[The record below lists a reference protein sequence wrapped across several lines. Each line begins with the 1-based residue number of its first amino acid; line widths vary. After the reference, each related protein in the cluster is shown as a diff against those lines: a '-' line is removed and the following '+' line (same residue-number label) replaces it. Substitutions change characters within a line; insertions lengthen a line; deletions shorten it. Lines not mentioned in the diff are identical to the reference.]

1 MAIALQ
7 TVTLDIRRGGKPKA
21 PWRSMSDMVSFAYL
35 VRISKKYEI
44 ETSKFLKCIHSAWIK
59 GESSCDGVSIRRRQ
73 MTEDV
78 GTLLIT
84 QDQRIIAQV
93 RLTSRVLGYLVRP
106 EILNLRFEDYVAPK
120 RNVSQTED
128 LEIKDLNSET
138 RRFNLD
144 AKVTE
149 KSSPRT
155 VASRWG
161 ESLLLS
167 TATIMDR
174 SGTIKLPLWKEQA
187 SVISV
192 GDLLHIENARLKRFR
207 GEVQVRV
214 DRLAKLRVVEN
225 PQNKKQPTPQT

>member
-1 MAIALQ
+1 
-7 TVTLDIRRGGKPKA
+7 
-21 PWRSMSDMVSFAYL
+21 
-35 VRISKKYEI
+35 
-44 ETSKFLKCIHSAWIK
+44 
-59 GESSCDGVSIRRRQ
+59 

-78 GTLLIT
+78 VTLLIT
-84 QDQRIIAQV
+84 QDERIIAQV

-106 EILNLRFEDYVAPK
+106 EIRNLRFEDYVAPK
-120 RNVSQTED
+120 RNVSHTED

-155 VASRWG
+155 VLSRWG
-161 ESLLLS
+161 ETLLLS

-174 SGTIKLPLWKEQA
+174 SGTIKLPLWKEQT
-187 SVISV
+187 SMISV

-207 GEVQVRV
+207 GELQVRV
-214 DRLAKLRVVEN
+214 DRLARLWVIEN
-225 PQNKKQPTPQT
+225 QQKQPTSQT